1 MYSEEELKIKSE
13 EWLKDASTDPVK
25 KERIEMIQTLLKDV
39 KYKSAETKEK
49 VVKGFA
55 SSGLSMEFILD
66 YAESMKKVQGKYG
79 HFR

>member
-1 MYSEEELKIKSE
+1 LYSEEELKIKSE
-13 EWLKDASTDPVK
+13 EWFKDSNTDTVK
-25 KERIEMIQTLLKDV
+25 IERIEMIQALLKDI

-66 YAESMKKVQGKYG
+66 YAESMKKVQGIHG
-79 HFR
+79 HYS